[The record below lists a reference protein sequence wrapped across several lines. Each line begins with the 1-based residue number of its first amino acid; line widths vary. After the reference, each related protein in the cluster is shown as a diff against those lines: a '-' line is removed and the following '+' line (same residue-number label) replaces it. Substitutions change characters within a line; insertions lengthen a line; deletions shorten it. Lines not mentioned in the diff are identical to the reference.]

1 MKQFALQL
9 LHGMREREIGHER
22 EDVAVAVEESQ
33 GSGDVA
39 AGLGIRLRK
48 LRTSAGL
55 SQSDLAAGRFSK
67 EYLSQIERGKTRP
80 TADTV
85 SWLAEQLG
93 VDADL
98 LVTGVSA
105 SERSRWEAQLARA
118 SALSESRE
126 YTAAAPQFSRV
137 RETAQA
143 AGAKDLELRALSGE
157 AWARLQDGELKE
169 AAALLA
175 EARALSEE
183 PQFSDIE
190 RADVLFR
197 LGACRYQLSSIST
210 ALGLF
215 DAALELAERSDLPDD
230 LLRAQIF
237 RWRSRCYRRQRD
249 WQAAREDVERA
260 LELAEGLSDRR
271 AAAQVYFQASLV
283 AEREGHWV
291 LARTYAERART
302 YYEELADRENVGR
315 LLNNLGGLTYLLGR
329 PDQAIEYLQDSLR
342 VLLDEGIDEEAAHVI
357 TSLAEI
363 YVDTERPVEA
373 EQQARRA
380 LELLGTREDFI
391 SEIGTAQLTLGRALL
406 GQGRLDEAQETL
418 ADADSS
424 FEQMSSTSHRAAAW
438 VALGDVA
445 ARRGDD
451 REAARLYRRA
461 AETLQDFRF

>member
-1 MKQFALQL
+1 
-9 LHGMREREIGHER
+9 MRGRENGHER
-22 EDVAVAVEESQ
+22 EVVAVAVAESQ
-33 GSGDVA
+33 GSEDVA
-39 AGLGIRLRK
+39 AGLGTRLRK

-55 SQSDLAAGRFSK
+55 SQSELAAGRFSK

-80 TADTV
+80 TEETV
-85 SWLAEQLG
+85 AWLAGRLG

-98 LVTGVSA
+98 LRTGVSA
-105 SERSRWEAQLARA
+105 SERNRWEAQLARA
-118 SALSESRE
+118 SALSER
-126 YTAAAPQFSRV
+126 YDFAAAAPQFALV
-137 RETAQA
+137 RDAVRSG
-143 AGAKDLELRALSGE
+143 GAKDLELRALSGE
-157 AWARLQDGELKE
+157 AWALLQDGHLQD
-169 AAALLA
+169 AAALLT

-197 LGACRYQLSSIST
+197 LGACRYQLSSVST

-291 LARTYAERART
+291 LARSYAERART

-380 LELLGTREDFI
+380 LELLGDRQDFI

-406 GQGRLDEAQETL
+406 GQGRLDEAQEML
-418 ADADSS
+418 VNADSS
-424 FEQMSSTSHRAAAW
+424 FEQMSSTSHRAATW

>member
-1 MKQFALQL
+1 MAD
-9 LHGMREREIGHER
+9 RERAHDR
-22 EDVAVAVEESQ
+22 EQEAVAVEL
-33 GSGDVA
+33 GS
-39 AGLGIRLRK
+39 RLRK
-48 LRTSAGL
+48 LRTTAGL
-55 SQSDLAAGRFSK
+55 TQTELAGGRFSK

-80 TADTV
+80 RPDTV
-85 SWLAEQLG
+85 AWLAERLG
-93 VDADL
+93 VDHDL
-98 LVTGVSA
+98 LVTGIS
-105 SERSRWEAQLARA
+105 STERSRWEAMVARA
-118 SALSESRE
+118 EALSEQ
-126 YTAAAPQFSRV
+126 YDFAAAVPEFAEVRV
-137 RETAQA
+137 AARA
-143 AGAKDLELRALSGE
+143 AGAKELELRALAGE
-157 AWARLQDGELKE
+157 GWARLQQGELSD

-175 EARALSEE
+175 EARTLSED
-183 PQFSDIE
+183 PRFSDIE
-190 RADVLFR
+190 RADLLFR

-210 ALGLF
+210 AIALF
-215 DAALELAERSDLPDD
+215 DAALELADRSQLPND

-291 LARTYAERART
+291 LARSYAERARA

-315 LLNNLGGLTYLLGR
+315 LLNNLGGLTYLLGK
-329 PDQAIEYLQDSLR
+329 PDEAIEYLQDSLR

-363 YVDTERPVEA
+363 YVDTGRPAEA
-373 EQQARRA
+373 EAQARKA
-380 LELLGTREDFI
+380 LELLGTRVDFL

-406 GQGRLDEAQETL
+406 EQDRLDEAQEML
-418 ADADSS
+418 AAADSS

>member
-1 MKQFALQL
+1 
-9 LHGMREREIGHER
+9 
-22 EDVAVAVEESQ
+22 VA
-33 GSGDVA
+33 
-39 AGLGIRLRK
+39 
-48 LRTSAGL
+48 
-55 SQSDLAAGRFSK
+55 
-67 EYLSQIERGKTRP
+67 
-80 TADTV
+80 
-85 SWLAEQLG
+85 WLAERLG

-98 LVTGVSA
+98 LLTGVSA
-105 SERSRWEAQLARA
+105 GERNRWEAQLARA
-118 SALSESRE
+118 EALSEQYE
-126 YTAAAPQFSRV
+126 FATAAPEFAEV
-137 RETAQA
+137 RELARA
-143 AGAKDLELRALSGE
+143 AGAKELELRALTGE
-157 AWARLQDGELKE
+157 GWARLQEGELKD
-169 AAALLA
+169 AAALLT
-175 EARALSEE
+175 EARTLSEDSR
-183 PQFSDIE
+183 FSDIE

-197 LGACRYQLSSIST
+197 IGACRYQLSSIST
-210 ALGLF
+210 AIALF
-215 DAALELAERSDLPDD
+215 DAALELADRSELPND

-291 LARTYAERART
+291 LARSYAERARA

-315 LLNNLGGLTYLLGR
+315 LLNNLGGLTYLLGK
-329 PDQAIEYLQDSLR
+329 PDKAIEYLQDSLR

-363 YVDTERPVEA
+363 YVDTGRPAEA
-373 EQQARRA
+373 ETQARRA
-380 LELLGTREDFI
+380 LEMLGTRTDFL

-406 GQGRLDEAQETL
+406 EQGRLEEAQETL
-418 ADADSS
+418 ATADSS

-445 ARRGDD
+445 AKRGDD

>member
-1 MKQFALQL
+1 MGGREQGHNGE
-9 LHGMREREIGHER
+9 HG
-22 EDVAVAVEESQ
+22 AVAVE
-33 GSGDVA
+33 
-39 AGLGIRLRK
+39 LGGRLRK

-55 SQSDLAAGRFSK
+55 TQTELAGGRFSK
-67 EYLSQIERGKTRP
+67 EYLSQIERGRTRP
-80 TADTV
+80 TPDTV
-85 SWLAEQLG
+85 SWLAERLG

-98 LVTGVSA
+98 LLTGVST

-118 SALSESRE
+118 EALSEQYE
-126 YTAAAPQFSRV
+126 FATAAPEFAEARALA
-137 RETAQA
+137 RA
-143 AGAKDLELRALSGE
+143 AGARELELRALTGE
-157 AWARLQDGELKE
+157 GWARLQGGELKD
-169 AAALLA
+169 ATALLT
-175 EARALSEE
+175 EARTLSEDAR
-183 PQFSDIE
+183 FSDIE

-210 ALGLF
+210 AIALF
-215 DAALELAERSDLPDD
+215 DAALDLADRSELPND
-230 LLRAQIF
+230 LLRAQIY

-291 LARTYAERART
+291 LARSYAERARA

-315 LLNNLGGLTYLLGR
+315 LLNNLGGLTYLLGK
-329 PDQAIEYLQDSLR
+329 PEKAIEYLQDSLR

-363 YVDTERPVEA
+363 YVDTGRPAEA
-373 EQQARRA
+373 EAQARRA
-380 LELLGTREDFI
+380 LEMLGTRADFLA
-391 SEIGTAQLTLGRALL
+391 EIGTAQLTLGRALL
-406 GQGRLDEAQETL
+406 DQGRLEEAQETL
-418 ADADSS
+418 AAADSS

>member
-1 MKQFALQL
+1 MT
-9 LHGMREREIGHER
+9 GRERAHDEEHG
-22 EDVAVAVEESQ
+22 AVAVEL
-33 GSGDVA
+33 GS
-39 AGLGIRLRK
+39 RLRK
-48 LRTSAGL
+48 LRTTAGL
-55 SQSDLAAGRFSK
+55 TQTELAGGRFSK
-67 EYLSQIERGKTRP
+67 EYLSQIERGRTRP
-80 TADTV
+80 TPDTV
-85 SWLAEQLG
+85 AWLAEQLD

-98 LVTGVSA
+98 LLTGVSA
-105 SERSRWEAQLARA
+105 SERNRWEAQLARA
-118 SALSESRE
+118 EALSEQ
-126 YTAAAPQFSRV
+126 YAFAAAAPEFAEARTLA
-137 RETAQA
+137 RA
-143 AGAKDLELRALSGE
+143 AGAKELELRALTGE
-157 AWARLQDGELKE
+157 GWARLQEGELQD
-169 AAALLA
+169 AATLLT
-175 EARALSEE
+175 EARTLSEDSR
-183 PQFSDIE
+183 FSDIE

-197 LGACRYQLSSIST
+197 LGACRYQLSSVST
-210 ALGLF
+210 AIALL
-215 DAALELAERSDLPDD
+215 DAALELADRSELPNDT
-230 LLRAQIF
+230 LRAQIF

-291 LARTYAERART
+291 LARSYAERARA
-302 YYEELADRENVGR
+302 YYEELADRQNVGR
-315 LLNNLGGLTYLLGR
+315 LLNNLGGLTYLLGK
-329 PDQAIEYLQDSLR
+329 PDKAIEYLQDSLR

-363 YVDTERPVEA
+363 YVDTGRPVKA
-373 EQQARRA
+373 ETQARRA
-380 LELLGTREDFI
+380 LEMLGTRADFL

-406 GQGRLDEAQETL
+406 EQGRLEEAQETL
-418 ADADSS
+418 AAADRS

>member
-1 MKQFALQL
+1 MKT
-9 LHGMREREIGHER
+9 RERAHDEEHG
-22 EDVAVAVEESQ
+22 AVAVEL
-33 GSGDVA
+33 GS
-39 AGLGIRLRK
+39 RLRK
-48 LRTSAGL
+48 LRTTAGL
-55 SQSDLAAGRFSK
+55 TQTELAGGRFSK
-67 EYLSQIERGKTRP
+67 EYLSQIERGRTRP
-80 TADTV
+80 TPDTV
-85 SWLAEQLG
+85 AWLAERLG

-98 LVTGVSA
+98 LLTGVST
-105 SERSRWEAQLARA
+105 SERNRWEAQLARA
-118 SALSESRE
+118 EALSEQ
-126 YTAAAPQFSRV
+126 YAFAAAAPEFAEARTLA
-137 RETAQA
+137 RA
-143 AGAKDLELRALSGE
+143 AGAKELELRALAGE
-157 AWARLQDGELKE
+157 GWARLQEGELKD
-169 AAALLA
+169 AAMLLT
-175 EARALSEE
+175 EARTLSED
-183 PQFSDIE
+183 PRFSDIE

-210 ALGLF
+210 AIALF
-215 DAALELAERSDLPDD
+215 DAALELAERSELPNDI
-230 LLRAQIF
+230 LRAQIF

-291 LARTYAERART
+291 LARSYAERARA

-315 LLNNLGGLTYLLGR
+315 LLNNLGGLTYLLGK
-329 PDQAIEYLQDSLR
+329 PDKAIEYLQDSLR

-363 YVDTERPVEA
+363 YVDTGRPVEA
-373 EQQARRA
+373 ETQARRA
-380 LELLGTREDFI
+380 LEMLGTRADFL

-406 GQGRLDEAQETL
+406 EQGRLEEAQETL
-418 ADADSS
+418 AAADSS

>member
-1 MKQFALQL
+1 M
-9 LHGMREREIGHER
+9 GSRERGHEL
-22 EDVAVAVEESQ
+22 EDVAVAVAESQ
-33 GSGDVA
+33 GSEDVA

-55 SQSDLAAGRFSK
+55 SQSELAAGRFSK

-80 TADTV
+80 TPETV
-85 SWLAEQLG
+85 AWLAERLG
-93 VDADL
+93 VDAAL
-98 LVTGVSA
+98 LRTGVSA
-105 SERSRWEAQLARA
+105 SERNRWEAKLARA
-118 SALSESRE
+118 AALSERYE
-126 YTAAAPQFSRV
+126 YAAAAPEFAQV
-137 RETAQA
+137 RDAA
-143 AGAKDLELRALSGE
+143 RGAGAKDLELRALTGE
-157 AWARLQDGELKE
+157 AWALLQEGGLKE
-169 AAALLA
+169 AAALLTD
-175 EARALSEE
+175 ARSLSEG

-329 PDQAIEYLQDSLR
+329 PEQAIEYLQDSLR

-363 YVDTERPVEA
+363 YVDTDRPVEA

-406 GQGRLDEAQETL
+406 GQGRLDEAQGML
-418 ADADSS
+418 VAADSS

>member
-1 MKQFALQL
+1 M
-9 LHGMREREIGHER
+9 
-22 EDVAVAVEESQ
+22 AVEL
-33 GSGDVA
+33 GS
-39 AGLGIRLRK
+39 RLRK
-48 LRTSAGL
+48 LRTTAGL
-55 SQSDLAAGRFSK
+55 SQTELAGGRFSK

-80 TADTV
+80 TPDTV
-85 SWLAEQLG
+85 AWLAERLS

-98 LVTGVSA
+98 LLTGVST
-105 SERSRWEAQLARA
+105 SERNRWEAQLARA
-118 SALSESRE
+118 EALSERYE
-126 YTAAAPQFSRV
+126 FAAAAPEFA
-137 RETAQA
+137 ETRTLARA
-143 AGAKDLELRALSGE
+143 AGAKELELRALTGE
-157 AWARLQDGELKE
+157 GWARLQKGELKDAE
-169 AAALLA
+169 ALLT
-175 EARALSEE
+175 EARTLSEDAR
-183 PQFSDIE
+183 FSDIE

-210 ALGLF
+210 AIALF
-215 DAALELAERSDLPDD
+215 DAALDLADRSELPND
-230 LLRAQIF
+230 LLRVQIF

-291 LARTYAERART
+291 LARSYAERARA

-315 LLNNLGGLTYLLGR
+315 LLNNLGGLTYLLGK
-329 PDQAIEYLQDSLR
+329 PDRAIEYLQDSLR

-363 YVDTERPVEA
+363 YVDTGRPAEA
-373 EQQARRA
+373 ETQARRA
-380 LELLGTREDFI
+380 LEMLGTRADFL

-406 GQGRLDEAQETL
+406 DQGRLEEAQETL
-418 ADADSS
+418 AAADSS

-445 ARRGDD
+445 AKRGDD

>member
-1 MKQFALQL
+1 MAR
-9 LHGMREREIGHER
+9 REPSQEHEH
-22 EDVAVAVEESQ
+22 EAVA
-33 GSGDVA
+33 GSGSSLVA
-39 AGLGIRLRK
+39 AADLGGRVRA

-55 SQSDLAAGRFSK
+55 SQTDLAGGRFSK

-80 TADTV
+80 TPDTIT
-85 SWLAEQLG
+85 WLAERLG
-93 VDADL
+93 VDVDL
-98 LVTGVSA
+98 LFTGVSSA
-105 SERSRWEAQLARA
+105 ERDRWDAMLARA
-118 SALSESRE
+118 AALSERYE
-126 YTAAAPQFSRV
+126 FAAAAPQFAEV
-137 RETAQA
+137 RAAARA

-157 AWARLQDGELKE
+157 GWARLQEGQLKD
-169 AAALLA
+169 AAALLT
-175 EARALSEE
+175 EARTLSED
-183 PQFSDIE
+183 PRFSDIE
-190 RADVLFR
+190 RAEVLFR

-210 ALGLF
+210 AVGLL
-215 DAALELAERSDLPDD
+215 DAALDLADRSDLPND
-230 LLRAQIF
+230 LLRAQIL

-249 WQAAREDVERA
+249 WHAAREDVERA

-291 LARTYAERART
+291 LARTYAERARA

-329 PDQAIEYLQDSLR
+329 PDEAITYLQDSLR

-373 EQQARRA
+373 ETQARKA
-380 LELLGTREDFI
+380 LEMLEGRDDYIAEF
-391 SEIGTAQLTLGRALL
+391 GTAQLTLGRALL
-406 GQGRLDEAQETL
+406 AQGRLDEAQEIL
-418 ADADSS
+418 ANADSS

-438 VALGDVA
+438 VALGDVSA
-445 ARRGDD
+445 QRGDD

>member
-1 MKQFALQL
+1 MGGREHTREAEDQGVEVAL
-9 LHGMREREIGHER
+9 
-22 EDVAVAVEESQ
+22 
-33 GSGDVA
+33 GSRLRTLRTT
-39 AGLGIRLRK
+39 AGLTQTEL
-48 LRTSAGL
+48 AG
-55 SQSDLAAGRFSK
+55 GRFSK

-80 TADTV
+80 TPDTV
-85 SWLAEQLG
+85 SWLAERLG
-93 VDADL
+93 VDPEL
-98 LVTGVSA
+98 LVTGISS
-105 SERSRWEAQLARA
+105 SERTRWEAMLARA
-118 SALSESRE
+118 SALSEQYE
-126 YTAAAPQFSRV
+126 FAAAIPEFAEV
-137 RETAQA
+137 RAAARA
-143 AGAKDLELRALSGE
+143 AGAKELELRSLSGE
-157 AWARLQDGELKE
+157 GWARLQEGELTQ
-169 AAALLA
+169 AADLLT
-175 EARALSEE
+175 EARALSEDAR
-183 PQFSDIE
+183 FSDIE

-210 ALGLF
+210 AIALF
-215 DAALELAERSDLPDD
+215 DAALELADRSELPND
-230 LLRAQIF
+230 LLRAQIL

-291 LARTYAERART
+291 LARTYAERARA

-315 LLNNLGGLTYLLGR
+315 LLNNLGGLTYLLGK
-329 PDQAIEYLQDSLR
+329 PDEAIAYLQDSLR

-363 YVDTERPVEA
+363 YVDTGRPAEA
-373 EQQARRA
+373 ETQARKA
-380 LELLGTREDFI
+380 LELLGSRTDFL

-406 GQGRLDEAQETL
+406 EQGRLEEAQETL
-418 ADADSS
+418 ATADSS

>member
-1 MKQFALQL
+1 
-9 LHGMREREIGHER
+9 MRNEA
-22 EDVAVAVEESQ
+22 VAVVVEESQ
-33 GSGDVA
+33 DSEDVT

-80 TADTV
+80 TAETV
-85 SWLAEQLG
+85 AWLAEQLG

-98 LVTGVSA
+98 LETGVSA

-118 SALSESRE
+118 SALSERRE
-126 YTAAAPQFSRV
+126 YAVAVPEFLQV
-137 RETAQA
+137 RHAAQA

-157 AWARLQDGELKE
+157 AWAKLQEGELKE
-169 AAALLA
+169 AAALLT
-175 EARALSEE
+175 EARVLSEG
-183 PQFSDIE
+183 PRFSDIE

-215 DAALELAERSDLPDD
+215 DAALDLAERSALPDD

-391 SEIGTAQLTLGRALL
+391 SEIGTAQLTLGRALSA
-406 GQGRLDEAQETL
+406 QGRLDEAQETL
-418 ADADSS
+418 TAADSS

-445 ARRGDD
+445 AKRGND
-451 REAARLYRRA
+451 REAARLFRRA